1 MPSMTA
7 IKREYHEK
15 TAAIPEFTIYFP
27 ELPLHI

>member
-7 IKREYHEK
+7 INENIMKK
-15 TAAIPEFTIYFP
+15 TAVIPEFTIYFP